1 MRLAILKPLQKVNQV
16 QAVNL
21 VIARKEIVVNEEN
34 QEVGVEGKKVK
45 LRYDIS
51 LFYYY
56 IIYKHVSYDNLI

>member
-1 MRLAILKPLQKVNQV
+1 MKPLQRVNQV

-21 VIARKEIVVNEEN
+21 VIAMKEIVVNEEN

-51 LFYYY
+51 FLLFLY
-56 IIYKHVSYDNLI
+56 II